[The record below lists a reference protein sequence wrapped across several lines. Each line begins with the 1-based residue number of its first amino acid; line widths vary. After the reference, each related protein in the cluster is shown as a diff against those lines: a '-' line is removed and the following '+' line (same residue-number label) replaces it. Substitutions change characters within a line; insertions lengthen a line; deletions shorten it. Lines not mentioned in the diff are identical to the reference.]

1 MDPLDLW
8 PALVPIVLA
17 LAVALPRLFTV
28 RADNRRTDARTLAE
42 SYGHVI
48 DRLEKQ
54 TDSQGREIEA
64 LRDQVTSLMK
74 LIGTRDQELAHLRGE
89 LTAER
94 AENVRLRERVG
105 QLERQIATRNIAP

>member
-1 MDPLDLW
+1 MDPLDFW
-8 PALVPIVLA
+8 PLLAPITLA
-17 LAVALPRLFTV
+17 LALALPKLFMV
-28 RADNRRTDARTLAE
+28 RSTNRRTDARTLAE
-42 SYGHVI
+42 AYGHVI

-94 AENVRLRERVG
+94 AENARLRTRVD
-105 QLERQIATRNIAP
+105 QLERQLTSRNLTQ